1 MHRISRDP
9 RTNQATRWRWL
20 VLLCLLVSWNAMA
33 TSVQATLDRNDV
45 RLGETVTLNLRIDGS
60 DYVNTPDLSALGSD
74 FEVLGTSTNSTL
86 NIVNGQQSSELI
98 IGVALRPKHVGDL
111 KIPSLTVAGSPTQPL
126 TLHVDPPD
134 ASASA
139 NVGKDV
145 FVDVT
150 ANPNHVYVGQQLLYT
165 VKLFFDV
172 NLNSG
177 NLADPQANGVDL
189 RKLGNDVDYESV
201 RNGRRYHVIERK
213 YALIPQHAGPLT
225 IPSIQFQGEATDPTN
240 PNDPGGFFNP
250 GGLFGNTTPVAAAS
264 PPATIDVQAPPPDW
278 GKTTWLPA
286 RSLTLSLQGMPSD
299 NKLTVGQPLN
309 VRMIVD
315 ATGLSGDALPELSL
329 PTIDG
334 ATVYPDQS
342 TTTTHDDGQWLS
354 GHRERSFA
362 IFPQR
367 AGTLTVPEITLT
379 WFDVQTGQKRV
390 ATLPAHNFN
399 VVAASGAPAAASSS
413 IAAQSAATP
422 TPVAASSVA
431 SALTASPAAP
441 PSMVWRWV
449 ALGSIA
455 LWLISVLLFGGWY
468 WRRRSSMRAL
478 VTHTKTDGHADAAR
492 AQRQAFID
500 AARGSDLAMQAR
512 CLLAW
517 ARAERPALRNLGE
530 VADALASEEQR
541 AAIARLQREQ
551 YANVSVSK
559 HVDLAA
565 VFAKGFAWRAD
576 DQAHADSP
584 LPPLYPFKL
593 D

>member
-1 MHRISRDP
+1 MRRISHDL
-9 RTNQATRWRWL
+9 RTLQATRWRWL
-20 VLLCLLVSWNAMA
+20 VLLCLLVSWNAFA

-45 RLGETVTLNLRIDGS
+45 RLGETVTLNLRIDG
-60 DYVNTPDLSALGSD
+60 DANVNTPNLSALDSD

-98 IGVALRPKHVGDL
+98 IGVALRPKHTGDL
-111 KIPSLTVAGSPTQPL
+111 QIPSLTVAGNPTQPL

-134 ASASA
+134 ASAAA
-139 NVGKDV
+139 NAGKEV

-165 VKLFFDV
+165 VRLFFDV

-177 NLADPQANGVDL
+177 NLADPQASGVDL

-201 RNGRRYHVIERK
+201 RNGRRYHVIERR
-213 YALIPQHAGPLT
+213 YALIPQRAGPLT
-225 IPSIQFQGEATDPTN
+225 IPSIEFQGEATDPTS

-250 GGLFGNTTPVAAAS
+250 GGLFGNTTPVTADS
-264 PPATIDVQAPPPDW
+264 PPVNIDVQAPPPAW

-286 RSLTLSLQGMPSD
+286 RSLTLSLEGVPSD

-309 VRMIVD
+309 LRMVVE

-342 TTTTHDDGQWLS
+342 NTTTHDDGQWLT

-367 AGTLTVPEITLT
+367 TGTLTLPQITLT

-390 ATLPAHNFN
+390 ATLPAHSFN
-399 VVAASGAPAAASSS
+399 VVAAGGAPAATSSS
-413 IAAQSAATP
+413 TQPAAMSSP
-422 TPVAASSVA
+422 TAASSVA
-431 SALTASPAAP
+431 SSLAASPAATA

-455 LWLISVLLFGGWY
+455 LWLISMVLFGGLY
-468 WRRRSSMRAL
+468 WRRRSSTLASA
-478 VTHTKTDGHADAAR
+478 HKKTDDSTDSAR
-492 AQRQAFID
+492 AQRQAFTD
-500 AARGSDLAMQAR
+500 AARGSDLAVQAR
-512 CLLAW
+512 RLLAW

-530 VADALASEEQR
+530 VAEALASEEQR
-541 AAIARLQREQ
+541 AAIALLQREQ
-551 YANVSVSK
+551 YASVSAQK
-559 HVDLAA
+559 RIDLAA
-565 VFAKGFAWRAD
+565 LFAKGFAWRTD
-576 DQAHADSP
+576 DVQADSP